1 MPNAPAASDA
11 VVAVPCLS
19 DNFAYLVPG
28 PRGTAALIDAPEA
41 GPILRAL
48 AERDWTLTEV
58 WLTHHHDDHVQA
70 LPEIAAVHSATVAG
84 NAADAARLP
93 PLDLPLTAG
102 TGTTLMGHSAVVIDV
117 PGHTVGHVAF
127 HVPALAAAFT
137 ADSLMALGCGRLF
150 EGSAAQMWES
160 LSRLM
165 ALPDETA
172 IFQGHDY
179 LDTNLRFARAVGA
192 GTPELEARAARIAG
206 WRARSVPME
215 AETLAVE
222 KATNPFLRAHLD
234 AVKAALSMPGATDA
248 QSFAELRRRRDG
260 F

>member
-1 MPNAPAASDA
+1 MPNAPGTPDA
-11 VVAVPCLS
+11 VLAVPCLS

-48 AERDWTLTEV
+48 AEREWTLTEV

-70 LPEIAAVHSATVAG
+70 LAEIAAAHPVTVAG

-102 TGTTLMGHSAVVIDV
+102 TGTTLMGRAAAVVDV
-117 PGHTVGHVAF
+117 PGHTIGHVAF
-127 HVPALAAAFT
+127 HVPSLEAAFT
-137 ADSLMALGCGRLF
+137 GDSLMALGCGRLF
-150 EGSAAQMWES
+150 EGTAEQMWGS
-160 LSRLM
+160 LSRL
-165 ALPDETA
+165 AELPDDTA
-172 IFQGHDY
+172 IHQGHDY
-179 LDTNLRFARAVGA
+179 LDANLRFARDVGA
-192 GTPELEARAARIAG
+192 AAPELEARAGRIAD

-215 AETLAVE
+215 SETLAVE

-234 AVKAALSMPGATDA
+234 AVKAALSMPRATDVE
-248 QSFAELRRRRDG
+248 SFAELRRRRDG
-260 F
+260 Y

>member
-1 MPNAPAASDA
+1 MPDA
-11 VVAVPCLS
+11 HAGSVVAIPCLS

-28 PRGTAALIDAPEA
+28 ARGTAALIDAPEA

-48 AERDWTLTEV
+48 AERGWSLTEI

-70 LPEIAAVHSATVAG
+70 VGEIAAAHRVTVAG

-93 PLDLPLTAG
+93 PLGLPLTAG
-102 TGTTLMGHSAVVIDV
+102 TGTTLMGHAAEVIDV

-150 EGSAAQMWES
+150 EGTPEQMWGS

-165 ALPDETA
+165 ALPDGTA
-172 IFQGHDY
+172 IHQGHDY
-179 LDTNLRFARAVGA
+179 LDTNLRFARDVGIA
-192 GTPELEARAARIAG
+192 TTELDARAARIES
-206 WRARSVPME
+206 WRERGAPME
-215 AETLAVE
+215 SETLAVE
-222 KATNPFLRAHLD
+222 KATNPFLRAGLD
-234 AVKAALSMPGATDA
+234 DTKERLSMPGATDIDC
-248 QSFAELRRRRDG
+248 FAELRRRRDG
-260 F
+260 Y